1 MTRQIAPS
9 AQQAQE
15 LAQGFEGQP
24 DTPRGE
30 ALLSALVRLST
41 ERVLQE
47 ALAYEQA
54 AALGRSRYERQPCLP
69 AIAMGMKRARCK
81 LLRGGPV
88 PTAPSPWAS
97 RTVSLQT
104 VGCPG
109 PDACCAAPA
118 DRREVCG
125 RDVATGQ

>member
-81 LLRGGPV
+81 LLRGGAGANGPQSV
-88 PTAPSPWAS
+88 GFANRIAPNCGLPWAG
-97 RTVSLQT
+97 RVLC
-104 VGCPG
+104 CPG
-109 PDACCAAPA
+109 
-118 DRREVCG
+118 
-125 RDVATGQ
+125 